1 MAKEFHLRIVTPDRT
16 VVDRKVLAVSFMGMD
31 GSYGILANH
40 APMMTATQPG
50 VVRITES
57 DGSKEELVTTDG
69 FAEVRDNV
77 LTLVCEAGER
87 AEEIDVERAREA
99 ERRARERIEQIKK
112 GQPGDLPRAE
122 AALRRALLRQLVG
135 RRASTTE
142 HVR

>member
-16 VVDRKVLAVSFMGMD
+16 VVDRKVVAVSFMGMD
-31 GSYGILANH
+31 GSYGILADH

-57 DGSKEELVTTDG
+57 DGSRRDLVTTDG

-99 ERRARERIEQIKK
+99 ERRARERIEQIRK

-122 AALRRALLRQLVG
+122 AALRRAMLRQLVG
-135 RRASTTE
+135 RRAGTRE
-142 HVR
+142 RVR